1 MAKIVFELNLD
12 DEAETLLQAATRVAH
27 NAMALAQ
34 SVQSDIALPQNDE
47 QVVSH
52 ETFLHEHNMIVLM
65 EAGPRANIGQASKQ
79 QALCP
84 THPGHRSGQGGPVIL
99 PARPVGC
106 LPEIILIAARSAAI
120 NPELHRNGDPV
131 DTEWRLDA
139 PAS

>member
-65 EAGPRANIGQASKQ
+65 EAGPRANIQPGSIYNESHMAKSGYGVHSRVEMHGDEITKVTPGEEMGVPSGQAR
-79 QALCP
+79 
-84 THPGHRSGQGGPVIL
+84 H
-99 PARPVGC
+99 
-106 LPEIILIAARSAAI
+106 
-120 NPELHRNGDPV
+120 
-131 DTEWRLDA
+131 
-139 PAS
+139 

>member
-65 EAGPRANIGQASKQ
+65 EAGPRANIGQSLSVDTSNVTLRIYMQ
-79 QALCP
+79 
-84 THPGHRSGQGGPVIL
+84 PGSIYNESYMAKSGYGVHSRVEMHGDEITKVTPGEEMGVPSGQ
-99 PARPVGC
+99 A
-106 LPEIILIAARSAAI
+106 
-120 NPELHRNGDPV
+120 HH
-131 DTEWRLDA
+131 
-139 PAS
+139 

>member
-1 MAKIVFELNLD
+1 MVKIVFELNLD

-65 EAGPRANIGQASKQ
+65 EAGPRANIGQS
-79 QALCP
+79 L
-84 THPGHRSGQGGPVIL
+84 
-99 PARPVGC
+99 
-106 LPEIILIAARSAAI
+106 
-120 NPELHRNGDPV
+120 PV
-131 DTEWRLDA
+131 DTSNVTLRIYMQPGSIYNESHMAKSGYGVHSRVEMHGDEITKVTPGEEMGVPSGQA
-139 PAS
+139 RH

>member
-52 ETFLHEHNMIVLM
+52 ETFLHEHNMVVLM
-65 EAGPRANIGQASKQ
+65 EAGPRANIGQS
-79 QALCP
+79 L
-84 THPGHRSGQGGPVIL
+84 
-99 PARPVGC
+99 
-106 LPEIILIAARSAAI
+106 
-120 NPELHRNGDPV
+120 PV
-131 DTEWRLDA
+131 DTSNVTLRIYMQPGSIYNESHMAKSGYGVRSRVEMHGDEITKVTPGEEMGVPSGQA
-139 PAS
+139 RH

>member
-65 EAGPRANIGQASKQ
+65 EAGPRANIGQS
-79 QALCP
+79 L
-84 THPGHRSGQGGPVIL
+84 
-99 PARPVGC
+99 
-106 LPEIILIAARSAAI
+106 
-120 NPELHRNGDPV
+120 PV
-131 DTEWRLDA
+131 DTSNVTLRIYMQPGSIYNESRMAKSGYGVHSRVEMHGDEITKVTPGEEMGVPSGQA
-139 PAS
+139 RH

>member
-65 EAGPRANIGQASKQ
+65 EAGPRANIGQS
-79 QALCP
+79 L
-84 THPGHRSGQGGPVIL
+84 
-99 PARPVGC
+99 
-106 LPEIILIAARSAAI
+106 
-120 NPELHRNGDPV
+120 PV
-131 DTEWRLDA
+131 DTSNVTLRIYMQPGSIYNESHMAKSGYCVHSRVEMHGDEITKVTPGEEMGVPSGQA
-139 PAS
+139 RH